1 MSCTLTIKNLSIFK
15 NEKTILKNIDIN
27 LSHKCKVA
35 ILGDNGIGK
44 TTFLK
49 SIVGL
54 EKIDGLIEFFHKR
67 VSSEKEFKEARKNI
81 GFLFQNPD
89 DQLIT
94 TSVLEE
100 LTFTLLNKN
109 FTEDEAVKIAKEYL
123 KKFNISYLENELPI
137 NLSGGQKK
145 LVALLSILVDEPK
158 ILLLDEPS
166 SYLDNKSEK
175 NIKDILINTDKTMI
189 ITSHNYDFIKDI
201 ATAIYKLNS
210 NGLEK
215 VV

>member
-54 EKIDGLIEFFHKR
+54 EKIDGLIEFFHKS

-109 FTEDEAVKIAKEYL
+109 FTEDEAIKIAKEYL

-215 VV
+215 IV